1 MKHNK
6 KRNTAFLYECL
17 VKELTKAIVR
27 NESKRKSDIIN
38 LIKENFRKGSAL
50 KAELDVYR
58 SVTECKKMSKEF
70 ARRFLVET
78 KKDFQNI
85 DRKKVFNE
93 QTKLIKQINETL
105 SPSAFANFIANY
117 KDLASVGQYF
127 QDNNMKAKNRLLVE
141 SRVVSLLTTDKQEGP
156 EMKHVDNLTY
166 KTFTDKFNQT
176 YGRTLRKEQKDLLM
190 NYIVS
195 FSDNG
200 LGLKSFLNEEISRL
214 KNALDEGSKVEKIA
228 KNEAFLAKTEQVLNK
243 LEKFKSTPISEEM
256 VKDVFYIQDLVLEV
270 TKNGNKS

>member
-17 VKELTKAIVR
+17 IKELTKTVVREQYNKKSKIV
-27 NESKRKSDIIN
+27 KI
-38 LIKENFRKGSAL
+38 IKENFKKGSAL

-70 ARRFLVET
+70 AQRFLVET

-85 DRKKVFNE
+85 DKKRVFNE
-93 QTKLIKQINETL
+93 QTKLITQINEAL
-105 SPSAFANFIANY
+105 SNEVFANFISNY
-117 KDLASVGQYF
+117 KDIASIGQYF
-127 QDNNMKAKNRLLVE
+127 QDNGLRAKNRLLVE
-141 SRVVSLLTTDKQEGP
+141 SRVVGLLTTEKIKEP
-156 EMKHVDNLTY
+156 KMKHIDNLTY
-166 KTFTDKFNQT
+166 KTFTDKFNDA

-214 KNALDEGSKVEKIA
+214 KSTLGECAKSEKIA
-228 KNEAFLAKTEQVLNK
+228 KNEAFLAKTEQVLSK
-243 LEKFKSTPISEEM
+243 LNNFKSTPISEEM
-256 VKDVFYIQDLVLEV
+256 VKDVFYIQDLIAEV